1 MKCHFLPYLLN
12 STLETELA
20 SIRVVLQTRNTF
32 HLQSLPVIESVWPPE
47 TMCRIFFSAVT
58 WAIAA
63 AMPELTSPIMKLTW
77 SRSISLRAFCTPVP
91 TSLAESSTSNST
103 WRPRMPPLAFICSTA
118 SLAPITSLPAGAA

>member
-1 MKCHFLPYLLN
+1 MKCHFLPYLVN
-12 STLETELA
+12 STFETELA

-103 WRPRMPPLAFICSTA
+103 
-118 SLAPITSLPAGAA
+118 